1 MTPHKEGVPVRISM
15 PQPSSY
21 DVLLAEWLA
30 YLGNALSQ
38 TVHAD
43 KIAVYRNELRRCGVR
58 ERRDRADVS
67 SGFGCRLQFFPNVD
81 ALLSHR
87 PKRPAKPI
95 SALSPRDLAEAT
107 AARKAFMQ
115 EVGRLAKSSTPGAP
129 WSSLGP
135 KGGSV

>member
-1 MTPHKEGVPVRISM
+1 MCEKDEIEPM
-15 PQPSSY
+15 F
-21 DVLLAEWLA
+21 LA
-30 YLGNALSQ
+30 ALD
-38 TVHAD
+38 AG
-43 KIAVYRNELRRCGVR
+43 Y
-58 ERRDRADVS
+58 
-67 SGFGCRLQFFPNVD
+67 QFFPNVD